1 MIEIPN
7 PNPINN
13 KNNVNLN
20 TYIFLIEVI
29 KMEEFIENKESNKM
43 KMTTRTTR
51 NNSDKMGSVLDN
63 SNSHRCIEKQ
73 STDIVCYTQTKNSV
87 MNLCNK
93 VAT

>member
-7 PNPINN
+7 PNNN

-29 KMEEFIENKESNKM
+29 KKEEFIEDKESNKM

-51 NNSDKMGSVLDN
+51 NNSDKNV
-63 SNSHRCIEKQ
+63 IESQTILGKRKPKVIF
-73 STDIVCYTQTKNSV
+73 TMEDAKMDIWIQE
-87 MNLCNK
+87 
-93 VAT
+93 

>member
-43 KMTTRTTR
+43 KITTRTTR
-51 NNSDKMGSVLDN
+51 NNSDKNV
-63 SNSHRCIEKQ
+63 IESQTILGKRKPKVIF
-73 STDIVCYTQTKNSV
+73 TMEDAKMDIWIQE
-87 MNLCNK
+87 
-93 VAT
+93 